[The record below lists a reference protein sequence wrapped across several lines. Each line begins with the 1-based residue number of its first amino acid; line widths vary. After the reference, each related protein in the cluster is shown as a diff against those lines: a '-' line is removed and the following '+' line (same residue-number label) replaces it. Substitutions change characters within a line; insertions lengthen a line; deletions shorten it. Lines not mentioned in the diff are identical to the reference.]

1 MTGLE
6 RGIKVVICT
15 FEFFH
20 CICIHNF
27 DLFLHPP
34 PKKIKILREP
44 FQFQIV
50 CRSTWIKGPAS
61 TGVSF
66 EVESMEVDPA
76 PVSSPVKRNRTTSS
90 ANYESSPAQIL
101 SSLQNVLSVTIP
113 GSESSSKGSISCPQ
127 ASSLAGMLEP
137 SDLIGPLLAEAV
149 SQQSLAGATKYLM
162 MCYNR
167 LRDEYSVTGARSQAL
182 TD

>member
-1 MTGLE
+1 
-6 RGIKVVICT
+6 
-15 FEFFH
+15 
-20 CICIHNF
+20 
-27 DLFLHPP
+27 
-34 PKKIKILREP
+34 
-44 FQFQIV
+44 
-50 CRSTWIKGPAS
+50 
-61 TGVSF
+61 
-66 EVESMEVDPA
+66 MEVDPA

-127 ASSLAGMLEP
+127 ACSLAGMLEP

-149 SQQSLAGATKYLM
+149 SQQSIAGATKYLM